1 MARPKGDRLAR
12 IRRAILSEWW
22 DGVEPRHPDVGL
34 HRPDEFLPAILKS
47 VGATEGIDE
56 ERLRELWREIA
67 GDLVARH
74 TSPDSLKNGCLTL
87 KVLQP
92 AMRFQLEQMKGKLLA
107 NLRASLGEGKVKTI
121 RFSLG

>member
-1 MARPKGDRLAR
+1 MSR
-12 IRRAILSEWW
+12 IRRAILAEWW
-22 DGVEPRHPDVGL
+22 GGEEPKHPDSGV
-34 HRPDEFLPAILKS
+34 HRPAEYLAAILKS
-47 VGATEGIDE
+47 AGAAEGVDE

-107 NLRASLGEGKVKTI
+107 NLRDSLGEGKVKSI